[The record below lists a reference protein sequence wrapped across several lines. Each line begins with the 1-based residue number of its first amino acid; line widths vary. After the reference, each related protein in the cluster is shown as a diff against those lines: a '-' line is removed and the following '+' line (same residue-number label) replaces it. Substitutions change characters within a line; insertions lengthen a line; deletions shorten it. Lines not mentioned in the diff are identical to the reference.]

1 MKEKTGS
8 STGIFTQTEL
18 ERITGVNPKQLWHYA
33 SGMLRPRF
41 DQAVHIEAILHWLGE
56 ELLSIGQ

>member
-1 MKEKTGS
+1 MKSLRE
-8 STGIFTQTEL
+8 FYRHLYPTEL